1 MPRLSPIASAA
12 LFVVAVLV
20 GVLISRANHDN
31 APPPQKD
38 VNQVG
43 HQSWEPTPSADS
55 PTDAKRVAANRD
67 YPYYAAMGGIGTLDL
82 VSRIEAVAYANS
94 ASPNEASEDHR
105 RGQLIADRLIAAK
118 KQLTISA
125 KITKESG
132 DPLPLWSVKA
142 QLDSA
147 QADWFL
153 RQEVLKELKRQHQS
167 VDVAKRLALEAESHD
182 LAIRVRKHWD
192 ANYAGIH
199 VVTNTPV
206 TALP

>member
-31 APPPQKD
+31 APPSQKHAD
-38 VNQVG
+38 RVG
-43 HQSWEPTPSADS
+43 HQSWEPTPPADT

-67 YPYYAAMGGIGTLDL
+67 YPWYAALNGVEDMQEDNRLAQLFSSNPDL
-82 VSRIEAVAYANS
+82 KARAVEDEAKRRKAIEAKNTAEKRLGEAETLSVLAN
-94 ASPNEASEDHR
+94 
-105 RGQLIADRLIAAK
+105 
-118 KQLTISA
+118 
-125 KITKESG
+125 
-132 DPLPLWSVKA
+132 DPLPRWAARAVYLKTQANWMLRWERAHVGDDQA
-142 QLDSA
+142 QECRHKVEDECLN
-147 QADWFL
+147 L
-153 RQEVLKELKRQHQS
+153 I
-167 VDVAKRLALEAESHD
+167 
-182 LAIRVRKHWD
+182 IRVRKHWD